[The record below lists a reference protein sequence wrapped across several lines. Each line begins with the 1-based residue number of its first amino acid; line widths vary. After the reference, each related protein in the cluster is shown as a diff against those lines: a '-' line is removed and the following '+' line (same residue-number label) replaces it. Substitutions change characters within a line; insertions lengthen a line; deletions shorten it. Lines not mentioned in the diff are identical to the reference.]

1 MVNMNIHSPKSAK
14 TKFPDWEFRGVPFK
28 RNGKTWIRV
37 KSRTWYHTWY
47 YCFEDDE
54 IHDKAE

>member
-1 MVNMNIHSPKSAK
+1 MNIHSPKSAK
-14 TKFPDWEFRGVPFK
+14 WKFPDWEFRGVPFK
-28 RNGKTWIRV
+28 RNGKTWIRA
-37 KSRTWYHTWY
+37 KSKTWNHVWF